1 MGSIPIPGTKRINHL
16 PRRRLVNA
24 VVAGVTIVAHFH
36 SVMHLVAWRLLVV
49 SIDAA

>member
-16 PRRRLVNA
+16 PRRRLVNT